1 MTDTPKPPM
10 VVWLTGK
17 QLPCEAVGRHH
28 SIWAEQGPYVHLDQ
42 FLAEVERRAKG
53 ISQQWNINIV
63 EARGEALRL
72 LADDLRRGKQ

>member
-17 QLPCEAVGRHH
+17 QLPCVAVSRSH

-42 FLAEVERRAKG
+42 FLDEAKKRSKKQNLFLPDVIDQMVEELSKELKE
-53 ISQQWNINIV
+53 QNEN
-63 EARGEALRL
+63 
-72 LADDLRRGKQ
+72 